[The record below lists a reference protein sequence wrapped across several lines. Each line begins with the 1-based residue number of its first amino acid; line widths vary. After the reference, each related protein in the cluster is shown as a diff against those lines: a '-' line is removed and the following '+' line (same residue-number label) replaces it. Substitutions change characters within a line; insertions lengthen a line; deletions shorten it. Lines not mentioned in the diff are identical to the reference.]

1 MKKYILAVMAG
12 ALCIMLSGCQETP
25 EESAVV
31 SKADGISEAVVC
43 EPLKEGEKRETGV
56 PAHWEFEEKKSNDRV
71 IIQADLKLGEQS
83 IGNLPVIEMKSHELT
98 QEELKGLIILRTAR
112 NYIGHRW

>member
-1 MKKYILAVMAG
+1 MRNYILAIMAG

-43 EPLKEGEKRETGV
+43 EPLKEG
-56 PAHWEFEEKKSNDRV
+56 
-71 IIQADLKLGEQS
+71 
-83 IGNLPVIEMKSHELT
+83 
-98 QEELKGLIILRTAR
+98 
-112 NYIGHRW
+112 

>member
-43 EPLKEGEKRETGV
+43 EPLKEGERERRAFRRIGSLKKRKVTTV
-56 PAHWEFEEKKSNDRV
+56 
-71 IIQADLKLGEQS
+71 
-83 IGNLPVIEMKSHELT
+83 
-98 QEELKGLIILRTAR
+98 
-112 NYIGHRW
+112 

>member
-1 MKKYILAVMAG
+1 MRNYILAIMAG

-56 PAHWEFEEKKSNDRV
+56 PAHWEFEEKKKNPRPCDYPSR
-71 IIQADLKLGEQS
+71 S
-83 IGNLPVIEMKSHELT
+83 
-98 QEELKGLIILRTAR
+98 
-112 NYIGHRW
+112 

>member
-1 MKKYILAVMAG
+1 MAG
-12 ALCIMLSGCQETP
+12 ALCITLSGCQETP

-43 EPLKEGEKRETGV
+43 ESLKEGETRETDI

-71 IIQADLKLGEQS
+71 IIQADLNLVEQS

-98 QEELKGLIILRTAR
+98 QEEMKGLIILRTVR
-112 NYIGHRW
+112 NYIRHRW

>member
-56 PAHWEFEEKKSNDRV
+56 PAHWEFEETVPYTNNYYLLVHYAIV
-71 IIQADLKLGEQS
+71 ITNNHSCNVS
-83 IGNLPVIEMKSHELT
+83 IM
-98 QEELKGLIILRTAR
+98 LRYPSRST
-112 NYIGHRW
+112 I